1 MAGAVRV
8 TALRT
13 GDFTYAS
20 GRHSASHWQQ
30 RMHRKSTA
38 SSALARRLASI
49 VRRTAAAL
57 PLAAASV
64 AAVADAPS
72 PLYLR
77 NMNPLQQTLGAPA
90 LQGGEL
96 TPEGAWQWR
105 WILNMS
111 NHAEYGLNTTEEL
124 VFDGETYVL
133 DLVLRYGAGERLELG
148 ASLPLVAHTGGMFD
162 KLIENWHDLLDFT
175 DADRNGTRNL
185 LHLGYQR
192 DGGSGFEIDD
202 ERIGLGDVRLT
213 AAYRLAG
220 DDGARTLALRAQ
232 VELPT
237 GDAEQLLGNGAFD
250 WALALDATDR
260 LTLAGAGITL
270 FGRLGVVA
278 PGSGDLLAD
287 QQRDW
292 VPLASAGLAW
302 QAAPRLALHAQLDYD
317 GAYYDSQLDELGRST
332 RLALGGSYRFGERGP
347 RLSLALT
354 ENLFSDATP
363 DFGLYFALTM
373 ASARD

>member
-1 MAGAVRV
+1 M
-8 TALRT
+8 
-13 GDFTYAS
+13 
-20 GRHSASHWQQ
+20 HS
-30 RMHRKSTA
+30 KSP
-38 SSALARRLASI
+38 ALAPALSRLASI
-49 VRRTAAAL
+49 LRRMAAAL
-57 PLAAASV
+57 PFTAATAVAS
-64 AAVADAPS
+64 ADAPS

-96 TPEGAWQWR
+96 TPAGAWQWR
-105 WILNMS
+105 GILNMS
-111 NHAEYGLNTTEEL
+111 NHAEYGLNATEEL

-133 DLVLRYGAGERLELG
+133 DLVLRYGAGERLEFG

-162 KLIENWHDLLDFT
+162 KLIENWHALLDFT

-185 LHLGYQR
+185 LHLGYER
-192 DGGSGFEIDD
+192 DGGSGVDIDD
-202 ERIGLGDVRLT
+202 EQIGLGDIRLT
-213 AAYRLAG
+213 AAYQLAG
-220 DDGARTLALRAQ
+220 DDGGRTLALRAQ
-232 VELPT
+232 AELPT
-237 GDAEQLLGNGAFD
+237 GDPDRLLGNGVFD
-250 WALALDATDR
+250 WALVLDATDR
-260 LTLAGAGITL
+260 LTLVGAGISL
-270 FGRLGVVA
+270 FGRLGIVA

-302 QAAPRLALHAQLDYD
+302 EATPRLALHAQLDYD
-317 GAYYDSQLDELGRST
+317 GAYYDSSLDELGRST
-332 RLALGGSYRFGERGP
+332 RLAFGGSYRFGERGP

-373 ASARD
+373 ASPRD